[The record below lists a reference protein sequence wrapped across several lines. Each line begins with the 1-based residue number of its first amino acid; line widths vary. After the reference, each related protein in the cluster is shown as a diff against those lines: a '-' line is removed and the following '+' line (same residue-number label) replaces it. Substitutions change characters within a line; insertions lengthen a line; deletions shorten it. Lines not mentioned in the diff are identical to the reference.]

1 MAYVVR
7 LEPMGLEMDV
17 EEGETVLQAAFRQ
30 GIMLMHGCKEG
41 QCSSCKSLLIEGD
54 IDLMRYST
62 FALPDYER
70 EQDYILLCRTKA
82 YSDLTIEL
90 LNYDEEILQFAV
102 PVKTF
107 SGQVA
112 SIQTLTA
119 DIRLLTVRLGDA
131 EDLRFFAG
139 QYLDVAVP
147 SFGVSRSYSLA
158 STPQHPRDLEFIIKV
173 YPGGEFSGLLE
184 NALRPGDKL
193 MLTGPYGICCRRPN
207 DAPVVLVGGGSG
219 MAPLLSIVR
228 DLVENQIDR
237 PVKLFYGARG
247 PGDLFYAQEIADL
260 GVHFTDFEFIPALS
274 HMAPDEEWQGE
285 RGFIHEVVNRKLER
299 TPNDT
304 DRDAYV
310 CGPPPLIDAV
320 VPVLHMKGIDGERIY
335 FDKFFASSS
344 LELPIQTKE

>member
-41 QCSSCKSLLIEGD
+41 QCSSCKSLLVEGD

-107 SGQVA
+107 SGRVE
-112 SIQTLTA
+112 SIQKLTA
-119 DIRLLTVRLGDA
+119 DIRLLTVQLGDG

-139 QYLDVAVP
+139 QYLDIAVP
-147 SFGVSRSYSLA
+147 RFGVSRSYSLA
-158 STPQHPRDLEFIIKV
+158 STPQHPRELEFVIKV
-173 YPGGEFSGLLE
+173 YPGGAFSGLLE
-184 NALRPGDKL
+184 NTLHPGDVL
-193 MLTGPYGICCRRPN
+193 TLTGPYGICCRRTN
-207 DAPVVLVGGGSG
+207 DAPAVLVGGGSG
-219 MAPLLSIVR
+219 MAPLLSILR

-237 PVKLFYGARG
+237 PVKFFYGARQ
-247 PGDLFYAQEIADL
+247 PGDLFYAQEIAEL
-260 GVHFTDFEFIPALS
+260 GAHFTDFEFIPALS
-274 HMAPDEEWQGE
+274 HLASGEEWQGE
-285 RGFIHEVVNRKLER
+285 TGFIHEVVSRRLER
-299 TPNDT
+299 IPNGS

-320 VPVLHMKGIDGERIY
+320 VPVLHTKGIDGERIY

-344 LELPIQTKE
+344 LESPIQTKE

>member
-107 SGQVA
+107 TGQVA
-112 SIQTLTA
+112 SIQKLTP
-119 DIRLLTVRLGDA
+119 DIRLLTVRLGDG
-131 EDLRFFAG
+131 EDLKFFAG
-139 QYLDVAVP
+139 QYLDITVP
-147 SFGVSRSYSLA
+147 HSGVSRSYSLA

-173 YPGGEFSGLLE
+173 YPGGAFSGLLE
-184 NALRPGDKL
+184 NTLQPGDVL
-193 MLTGPYGICCRRPN
+193 TLTGPYGICCRRPN
-207 DAPVVLVGGGSG
+207 DAPVVLIGGGSG

-228 DLVENQIDR
+228 DLVDNQIDR
-237 PVKLFYGARG
+237 PVTLFYGARG
-247 PGDLFYAQEIADL
+247 PGDLFYRKEIAEL
-260 GVHFTDFEFIPALS
+260 GTHFTDFEFVPALS
-274 HMAPDEEWQGE
+274 HLAPGEKWEGE

-299 TPNDT
+299 IPTDS

-344 LELPIQTKE
+344 LEPPIQTKE